1 MLAAIVPAGLDRAE
15 QCIGLERTRA
25 MLAMSGRANRGAP
38 MQSATAEPRSF
49 HFSSSD
55 LPPSERGNAVRE
67 LHERGIVRLEPLP
80 DCSLHA
86 QITKWVLP
94 GAGILAGALSGL
106 RQVATRHTG
115 GDSDDVFLGINLA
128 GTSTATQRGREVA
141 VRDGEAILLTHAAG
155 DFAISRPTPAHL
167 LGLRVPRTALA
178 PLVTNLD
185 DAVMRLI
192 PSATAPLRLL
202 TRYVAAVGASARLAL
217 PELHRLVVAHIHD
230 LIALSLGATRDAAAV
245 AQGCGVRAARLPA
258 TKTDIAANL
267 GDCDLKLAAI
277 AAPAGDAALYPQALC
292 GRGNDI
298 FRTRAR
304 PAAGTCTSL
313 AERSASCQ
321 TRGQLDRIRGRVR
334 RFVIFQPFVSPM
346 LWCNAVGG
354 KEQRRRLMG
363 D

>member
-155 DFAISRPTPAHL
+155 DFAISRPTPAHF
-167 LGLRVPRTALA
+167 LGLRVPRNALA
-178 PLVTNLD
+178 PLVPSLD
-185 DAVMRLI
+185 AAAIRLI
-192 PSATAPLRLL
+192 PSATAPLSLL
-202 TRYVAAVGASARLAL
+202 ASYVGAVGDSALLAS
-217 PELHRLVVAHIHD
+217 PELCHVVVSHIHD
-230 LIALSLGATRDAAAV
+230 LIAPSLGATRDAAAV
-245 AQGCGVRAARLPA
+245 AQGRGVRVARLQA
-258 TKTDIAANL
+258 IKTDIAVNF
-267 GDCDLKLAAI
+267 GDCDLRLAAVAARQRVTPRYIHKLFATEGTTFSEFLLGQRLARAHRLLTDPRFAKRAISSI
-277 AAPAGDAALYPQALC
+277 AFDVGFGDLSYFN
-292 GRGNDI
+292 RS
-298 FRTRAR
+298 FRRCYGATPSQVRNS
-304 PAAGTCTSL
+304 AAG
-313 AERSASCQ
+313 
-321 TRGQLDRIRGRVR
+321 
-334 RFVIFQPFVSPM
+334 
-346 LWCNAVGG
+346 
-354 KEQRRRLMG
+354 
-363 D
+363 

>member
-1 MLAAIVPAGLDRAE
+1 
-15 QCIGLERTRA
+15 
-25 MLAMSGRANRGAP
+25 

-49 HFSSSD
+49 HFSSGD

-67 LHERGIVRLEPLP
+67 LYERGIVPLEPLP

-86 QITKWVLP
+86 QITKWFLP

-106 RQVATRHTG
+106 RQVATRHIG
-115 GDSDDVFLGINLA
+115 GDSNDVFFGINLA
-128 GTSTATQRGREVA
+128 GISTAAQRGREVT

-230 LIALSLGATRDAAAV
+230 LIALSLGATRDASAIT
-245 AQGCGVRAARLPA
+245 QGRGVRAARLRA
-258 TKTDIAANL
+258 IKTDIAANL
-267 GDCDLKLAAI
+267 GDCDFKLAAVVARQRVTPRYIHKLFATEGTTFSEFVLGQRLARAYRLLTDPRFAKRAVSSI
-277 AAPAGDAALYPQALC
+277 AFDVGFGDLSYFN
-292 GRGNDI
+292 RS
-298 FRTRAR
+298 FRRRYDATPSEVRNR
-304 PAAGTCTSL
+304 AAG
-313 AERSASCQ
+313 
-321 TRGQLDRIRGRVR
+321 
-334 RFVIFQPFVSPM
+334 
-346 LWCNAVGG
+346 
-354 KEQRRRLMG
+354 
-363 D
+363 